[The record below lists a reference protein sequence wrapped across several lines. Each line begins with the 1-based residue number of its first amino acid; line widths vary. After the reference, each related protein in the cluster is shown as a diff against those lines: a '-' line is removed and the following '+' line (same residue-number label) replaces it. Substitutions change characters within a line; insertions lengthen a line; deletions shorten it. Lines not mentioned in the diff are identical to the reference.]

1 MGLFSGLKKAV
12 GGIFKGVS
20 KIFKPV
26 TKLVQK
32 GLSKIVGKK
41 WARRLTMGAAIF
53 MGGTALIAGFQGFMG
68 ASGGFFSKL
77 VTGGK
82 EFLAALAHPIKG
94 AKSILPGGGSL
105 TGAGGAATSAVGAT
119 APAASGAATPAAIAT
134 EGLPAVSIS
143 APELGALPGTA
154 LPESTLAGGGTSAAG
169 GLLSKAGAAAKSVGG
184 GLMKYANTA
193 GGGMLIGSTLAGIGE
208 AQGQKALAKYNDRN
222 NVPFTAEQMAL
233 MNRTPAV
240 PSGYLSRAQQ
250 IMSLLN
256 GRPMGSAPVPIGT
269 PEYVA
274 SLARGGN

>member
-1 MGLFSGLKKAV
+1 MGLFSGLKKAI
-12 GGIFKGVS
+12 GGIFKGVG

-26 TKLVQK
+26 TKLIHK

-41 WARRLTMGAAIF
+41 WARRLMIGAAIF
-53 MGGTALIAGFQGFMG
+53 MGGTALLAGFQGFMG

-119 APAASGAATPAAIAT
+119 APAAPGSVTPSAIAT
-134 EGLPAVSIS
+134 EGLPAASIS
-143 APELGALPGTA
+143 APELGALPGTT
-154 LPESTLAGGGTSAAG
+154 LPSGTSAAG
-169 GLLSKAGAAAKSVGG
+169 GLLSKAGATVKSAGGSIIDFAKTPGG
-184 GLMKYANTA
+184 GL
-193 GGGMLIGSTLAGIGE
+193 LIGNTLAGIGE
-208 AQGQKALAKYNDRN
+208 AQGQKAMLKYQNRY

-233 MNRTPAV
+233 MNRAPEV
-240 PSGYLSRAQQ
+240 PSGYLSRARQ
-250 IMSLLN
+250 IMDMLN

>member
-105 TGAGGAATSAVGAT
+105 TGAGGAATSAAGTAAVS
-119 APAASGAATPAAIAT
+119 APAAAPAAAVT
-134 EGLPAVSIS
+134 EGLPAAIS
-143 APELGALPGTA
+143 APELGALPGTT
-154 LPESTLAGGGTSAAG
+154 LPAGTSAAG
-169 GLLSKAGAAAKSVGG
+169 GLLSKAGAGIKSAGGTIFDFAKTPGG
-184 GLMKYANTA
+184 GL
-193 GGGMLIGSTLAGIGE
+193 LIGNTLAGMGE
-208 AQGQKALAKYNDRN
+208 ASAQKSLEKYRDRN